1 MAKIAHSLAA
11 AAGNAAELN
20 FEFVGQQIS
29 STSTPPSIPAVED
42 GDLLVLIE
50 TGLAS
55 QRNDLAGWTTIA
67 ISNTSAFDIYAG
79 YKFAL
84 ASDSGTST
92 GVDMGSDT
100 YGGGVLMVFRPTG
113 TVNNL
118 YMRGYNLYNS
128 SGLAAASIAGANS
141 PALVCAMTAGYTSMP
156 SPSIT
161 ETYYDATYR
170 AAASRSDVD
179 FFYLLDDEAVTRTV
193 TCTQDNGSYNRAFIC
208 RFDWD

>member
-1 MAKIAHSLAA
+1 MAKIAHALAA

-20 FEFVGQQIS
+20 FEFVSRQIS

-42 GDLLVLIE
+42 GDLLVLIV
-50 TGLAS
+50 TGLTS
-55 QRNDLAGWTTIA
+55 QAGTLTGWTTIGT
-67 ISNTSAFDIYAG
+67 SNSTFDIYAG

-84 ASDSGTST
+84 ASESGTST
-92 GVDMGSDT
+92 GVNMGST
-100 YGGGVLMVFRPTG
+100 NYGGGVLMVFRPTG

-118 YMRGYNLYNS
+118 YMRGFDLYN
-128 SGLAAASIAGANS
+128 GAALASASIAGANS

-170 AAASRSDVD
+170 ADASLSDVD
-179 FFYLLDDEAVTRTV
+179 FFYLLDDEAVTRSV
-193 TCTQDNGSYNRAFIC
+193 TCSSDNGSYNRAFIC

>member
-11 AAGNAAELN
+11 AAGNAGGLN
-20 FEFVGQQIS
+20 FEFVSRQIS

-42 GDLLVLIE
+42 GDLLVLIV
-50 TGLAS
+50 TGLTSQAS
-55 QRNDLAGWTTIA
+55 TLTGWTTIA
-67 ISNTSAFDIYAG
+67 TSNSTFDIYAG

-84 ASDSGTST
+84 ASESGTST
-92 GVDMGSDT
+92 GVNMGST
-100 YGGGVLMVFRPTG
+100 NYGGGVLMVFRPTG

-118 YMRGYNLYNS
+118 YMRGFDLYN
-128 SGLAAASIAGANS
+128 GAALASASIAGANS

-170 AAASRSDVD
+170 ADASLSDVD
-179 FFYLLDDEAVTRTV
+179 FFYLLDDEAVTRSV

>member
-1 MAKIAHSLAA
+1 MAKIAHALAA
-11 AAGNAAELN
+11 AAGNAGGLN
-20 FEFVGQQIS
+20 FEFVGRQIS
-29 STSTPPSIPAVED
+29 STSTPPSIPTVED
-42 GDLLVLIE
+42 GDLLVLMV
-50 TGLAS
+50 TGLGS
-55 QRNDLAGWTTIA
+55 QTTNLSGWTTIG
-67 ISNTSAFDIYAG
+67 ISNSTFEIYAG

-92 GVDMGSDT
+92 GVNMGSNT
-100 YGGGVLMVFRPTG
+100 YGGAILMVFRPTG

-118 YMRGYNLYNS
+118 YMRGYDLYNGS
-128 SGLAAASIAGANS
+128 ALASATVAGANS
-141 PALVCAMTAGYTSMP
+141 PALVCAFTAGYTSMP

-170 AAASRSDVD
+170 AEATRNDTD
-179 FFYLLDDEAVTRTV
+179 FFYLLDDEAVTRSV